1 MFKKNAESSD
11 LEKEITRVFSELAG
25 SSADSPEYSRVLEK
39 LVTLH
44 ELRPKKERNGVSADA
59 LLNAIV
65 NVLGIG
71 AVLHHEKLNV
81 ITSKAFSWI
90 KPLSTKVK
98 P

>member
-1 MFKKNAESSD
+1 MFKKNAEPSD
-11 LEKEITRVFSELAG
+11 LEKEITRVFSELEG
-25 SSADSPEYSRVLEK
+25 LGPDSPEYSRVLEK

-59 LLNAIV
+59 LLNACV

-90 KPLSTKVK
+90 KPLSTKAK
-98 P
+98 I